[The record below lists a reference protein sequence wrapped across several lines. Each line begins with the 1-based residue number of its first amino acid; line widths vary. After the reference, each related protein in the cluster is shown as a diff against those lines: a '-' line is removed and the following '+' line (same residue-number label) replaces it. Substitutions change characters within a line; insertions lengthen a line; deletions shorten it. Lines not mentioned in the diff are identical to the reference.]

1 MPCDSCEIKNVI
13 YRYADLID
21 RGNLRAVAAMF
32 SQGKIVAVNGDGQR
46 SEIVGEEAIY
56 GMYTSFT
63 RLYQDNGSPHTKH
76 MTTNVI
82 VDIDKAGNTAS
93 SQAYTVV
100 FQAVDDFPL
109 QPIIGVRYYDKFAKS
124 EDGWHFTERQM
135 DSHLFGDLSR
145 HLLQDI

>member
-1 MPCDSCEIKNVI
+1 MPCDSSEIKNVI

-21 RGNLRAVAAMF
+21 RGDLRAVAAMF
-32 SQGKIVAVNGDGQR
+32 SQGKIVAVDGDGQR
-46 SEIVGEEAIY
+46 SEIVGEEAVY

-100 FQAVDDFPL
+100 FQAVDDFSL
-109 QPIIGVRYYDKFAKS
+109 QPIIGVRYHDKFAKS

-135 DSHLFGDLSR
+135 DSHLYGDLSR
-145 HLLQDI
+145 HLLQEI

>member
-32 SQGKIVAVNGDGQR
+32 SQGKIVAVDGDGQR
-46 SEIVGEEAIY
+46 SEIVGEEAVY

-82 VDIDKAGNTAS
+82 VDIDKTGNTAS

>member
-32 SQGKIVAVNGDGQR
+32 SQGKIVAVDGDGQR
-46 SEIVGEEAIY
+46 SEIVGEEAVY

-135 DSHLFGDLSR
+135 DSHLYGDLSR
-145 HLLQDI
+145 HLLQEI